1 MGNDSRDKSNQV
13 KEDKNNDN
21 RGEKPTDVSL
31 ERHRNNEKDSLA
43 NRKQE
48 SQCRM
53 TKRKRKRRKQ
63 KVSTSREYSDSLSP
77 SPAKEKESQTWLK
90 SPTGIVIF
98 LNCQ

>member
-1 MGNDSRDKSNQV
+1 MKTRG
-13 KEDKNNDN
+13 KNIH
-21 RGEKPTDVSL
+21 VSL

-48 SQCRM
+48 SQRRV
-53 TKRKRKRRKQ
+53 TKRKRKSGKQ
-63 KVSTSREYSDSLSP
+63 KVSTSGEYSDSLSP

-90 SPTGIVIF
+90 SPTDIVIF